1 MILSI
6 LLGTLLMLWV
16 AVSTLIIAVLVK
28 GKVKI
33 KQELEQARGVTTSK
47 SSSRMAPQ
55 AEIDITDNV
64 AYGTHI
70 LVTDQ

>member
-6 LLGTLLMLWV
+6 ILGTLLMLWV

-64 AYGTHI
+64 AYGAHI
-70 LVTDQ
+70 LATDQ